1 MTTSLE
7 SINEALQQG
16 SVSTTRRKDEKN
28 DGIAKR
34 IRSGRLNMRR
44 PGELHGDCSSKEELK
59 YPLCNDKL
67 SDDINGSNDD
77 LISCCRCGRGY
88 HVECSG
94 IKKG

>member
-34 IRSGRLNMRR
+34 RQSGRLKIR

-77 LISCCRCGRGY
+77 LISCCSCGRGY